1 VSGTSRRRSVFEGAI
16 LDVGVETVVLP
27 NGCEVDL
34 EIARHRGGSAAVA
47 IDDDGRVCLLRQYRH
62 AAGGWLWEIPA
73 GKREPEEGAEETAR
87 RELADEA
94 GVEAGR
100 WTSLGDVLSSPAV
113 LTEVI
118 HLYLARELRSVPAR
132 HEPSEVLEVHWLPL
146 AEALERAGRNDIR
159 DAKTLVGLYRAAQ
172 LLSSEAPTK
181 RRKGTRDAHPR
192 ARG

>member
-1 VSGTSRRRSVFEGAI
+1 MTGASRRRIVFEGAI
-16 LDVGVETVVLP
+16 LDVGIETVVLP
-27 NGCEVDL
+27 NGREVDL

-47 IDDDGRVCLLRQYRH
+47 LDDEKRVCLLRQYRH

-73 GKREPEEGAEETAR
+73 GKREPDEDVEETAR

-94 GVEAGR
+94 GVEAAQ

-146 AEALERAGRNDIR
+146 AEALDRARRSEIR

-172 LLSSEAPTK
+172 LLSSDAPK
-181 RRKGTRDAHPR
+181 RRRKGAGDAHPR
-192 ARG
+192 PRG